1 MTTRKSALQS
11 ALRGALCTVSLAA
24 TLSACTRTEVT
35 ELNCVR
41 VADDHLSIPR
51 ERSADTVVC
60 SPQRVRLVYRDKYY
74 EPEVVSDETW

>member
-1 MTTRKSALQS
+1 MTNHNTLVPG
-11 ALRGALCTVSLAA
+11 ALRGALCTLTVAVA
-24 TLSACTRTEVT
+24 LSACSRTEVT

-41 VADDHLSIPR
+41 VADDHLSNPR
-51 ERSADTVVC
+51 EQSADTVVC